1 MLITLPPQARYMWLS
16 ARVENCGPSTL
27 RQQSELVDGGFR
39 GEEETDN
46 GIHTHA
52 NDRAPVV
59 QNDPVTLQA
68 MSTLAHHLGDALVKG
83 VGKGDVGNHA
93 ALEVRPWPHA
103 LGTVND
109 LVWNDEVAWLDC
121 LLETA
126 DSREGDDAPHA
137 DGAQGGNVWAG
148 RDLVRGELVVR
159 AVAAQE
165 CDGDGLVIV
174 LALVVQDGDWRGGLA
189 PGC

>member
-1 MLITLPPQARYMWLS
+1 
-16 ARVENCGPSTL
+16 
-27 RQQSELVDGGFR
+27 
-39 GEEETDN
+39 
-46 GIHTHA
+46 
-52 NDRAPVV
+52 
-59 QNDPVTLQA
+59 

-83 VGKGDVGNHA
+83 VGKGDVANHA
-93 ALEVRPWPHA
+93 ALEVSPWPHA

-109 LVWNDEVAWLDC
+109 LVGDDKVTRLDR

-126 DSREGDDAPHA
+126 DSREGNDAPHP
-137 DGAQGGNVWAG
+137 DGAQGGNVCAG

-189 PGC
+189 PGCWYGQRSYLRETGKLAEASATDNRNADGPYARCD